1 MLDVLGDWL
10 PLMLLGFGVPS
21 KMDVV
26 DGLEP
31 GVVFVD
37 ASADVAHVLD
47 EQGESVQ

>member
-10 PLMLLGFGVPS
+10 PLMLLSFGVPS

-31 GVVFVD
+31 GVAFVET
-37 ASADVAHVLD
+37 SADVADVVDQQL
-47 EQGESVQ
+47 ESVQ